1 MRNHGTDPRTR
12 GTLLN
17 ERLAAIKEIWTKD
30 EAEAETLRM
39 LDAFRRPRIRR

>member
-17 ERLAAIKEIWTKD
+17 ERLVNERLAAIKEI
-30 EAEAETLRM
+30 
-39 LDAFRRPRIRR
+39 